1 MTPIF
6 SLQTHRTARM
16 VARLFACLALTTV
29 SGVAAADPDQ
39 SRLAPPPGDGW
50 QLLSAPAAKTPVA
63 QLAMASPVAPGVRA
77 APPVPAAPAA
87 PAAPKAPIGGP
98 APVALPGAAAPSP
111 VGSMDVA
118 PVIVPSQGG
127 ATVPGG
133 VLTLSITR
141 QDINL
146 RNALDRWLQQQGWQ
160 LAWKIDDDLPL
171 EFNASFS
178 GDFKSVLTQVMQ
190 TTNHMRTPTR
200 VCKHTNNVIRVVARA
215 ANCQE

>member
-1 MTPIF
+1 MTPTF
-6 SLQTHRTARM
+6 SIQTHRAARM
-16 VARLFACLALTTV
+16 VAHLFACLALTTV
-29 SGVAAADPDQ
+29 SSLAAADPDQ

-50 QLLSAPAAKTPVA
+50 QLLSAPAAKAPIA
-63 QLAMASPVAPGVRA
+63 QLAMASPVTPVVRA
-77 APPVPAAPAA
+77 ATPAPAAPAA
-87 PAAPKAPIGGP
+87 PAAAKATIGGP

-133 VLTLSITR
+133 VLTLSITP
-141 QDINL
+141 QDVNL

-160 LAWKIDDDLPL
+160 LAWKINDDLPL

-190 TTNHMRTPTR
+190 ATNHMRTPTR

>member
-1 MTPIF
+1 MTSIH
-6 SLQTHRTARM
+6 SLNLNRSARL
-16 VARLFACLALTTV
+16 VARLLAGLALTTV
-29 SGVAAADPDQ
+29 STLSHAAEPDQ

-50 QLLSAPAAKTPVA
+50 QMLSAPNARPASTQVAVATPHAA
-63 QLAMASPVAPGVRA
+63 LASPSTKATTSP
-77 APPVPAAPAA
+77 APAA
-87 PAAPKAPIGGP
+87 S
-98 APVALPGAAAPSP
+98 L
-111 VGSMDVA
+111 DVA
-118 PVIVPSQGG
+118 PVVVPAGT

-133 VLTLSITR
+133 VLSLSITP

-171 EFNASFS
+171 EFNATFS

-190 TTNHMRTPTR
+190 ATNHMRTPTR

>member
-16 VARLFACLALTTV
+16 VAHLFACLALTTV
-29 SGVAAADPDQ
+29 SAFAAAEADQ

-50 QLLSAPAAKTPVA
+50 QLLSAPVAKAPVA
-63 QLAMASPVAPGVRA
+63 QVAMMAPAAHFATA
-77 APPVPAAPAA
+77 APVVPAAPAS
-87 PAAPKAPIGGP
+87 PAALKTAVGGAAPS
-98 APVALPGAAAPSP
+98 ALPGAPAPTAI
-111 VGSMDVA
+111 GSLDVA
-118 PVIVPSQGG
+118 PVVVPSQGG
-127 ATVPGG
+127 ATAPGG
-133 VLTLSITR
+133 LLTFSITP

-171 EFNASFS
+171 EFNATFS

-190 TTNHMRTPTR
+190 ATNHMRTPTR